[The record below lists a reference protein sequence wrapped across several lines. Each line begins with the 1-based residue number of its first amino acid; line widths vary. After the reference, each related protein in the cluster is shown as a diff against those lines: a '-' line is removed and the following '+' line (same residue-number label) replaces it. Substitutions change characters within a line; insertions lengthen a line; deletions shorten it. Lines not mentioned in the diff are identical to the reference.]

1 MLSYVPNTIPS
12 LMPSHDKSG
21 QGPVIE
27 IQHLNHYFGKG
38 ALRKQILFD
47 INLVIH
53 PGEIIIMTGPSGSGK
68 TTLLTLIGALRS
80 GYQGSLKVL
89 GKELQG
95 TTPKLRTQVR
105 REIGFVFQSHN
116 LLPFMTACQNVRMAL
131 ELKSVINR
139 KQFLHKA
146 EQALERVG
154 LIDKVNSYPENL
166 SGGQKQ
172 RVAIARA
179 LVNEPKLVLADEPT
193 ASLDSKSGRDV
204 VQLMQA
210 LAKEQKCA
218 ILLVTHD
225 NRILDIADRIVHIEN
240 GTLLKEP
247 KQHAFS
253 PQKQSLLSESLATS
267 TTEENSATKHVLLP
281 ETTSSVEGINPSTSN
296 SIIQASSKT
305 YTVACIDHN
314 LETLQSIKTFLED
327 DLFRV
332 VLIQDPIQALTN
344 ITKYPPD
351 FIFLD
356 MDMPEMNGYAIAG
369 LIRKNKKF
377 IDTPIIFMT
386 KNAQNI
392 DSSKAETLNIEHFLA
407 KPFNQVEIIAKLFPM
422 LI

>member
-1 MLSYVPNTIPS
+1 MLSYVPNTISS
-12 LMPSHDKSG
+12 LTSSHDKSG
-21 QGPVIE
+21 QGPVID

-38 ALRKQILFD
+38 ALRKQVLFD

-53 PGEIIIMTGPSGSGK
+53 PGEIVIMTGPSGSGK

-95 TTPKLRTQVR
+95 TTPKIRTQVR

-116 LLPFMTACQNVRMAL
+116 LLPFMTARQNVRMAL
-131 ELKSVINR
+131 ELKSIVNR
-139 KQFLHKA
+139 KQLLHKA
-146 EQALERVG
+146 DQALERVG

-179 LVNEPKLVLADEPT
+179 LINEPKLVLADEPT

-204 VQLMQA
+204 VQLMQT
-210 LAKEQKCA
+210 LAKEQQCA

-225 NRILDIADRIVHIEN
+225 HRILDIADRIVHIEN
-240 GTLLKEP
+240 GVLLEN
-247 KQHAFS
+247 
-253 PQKQSLLSESLATS
+253 QKQQSLSSLKQPLLSEPPVTS
-267 TTEENSATKHVLLP
+267 TTEDHSSTDHLL
-281 ETTSSVEGINPSTSN
+281 SS
-296 SIIQASSKT
+296 QASSSIESNPPAHSSIVQTGFKI
-305 YTVACIDHN
+305 YTVACIDHS
-314 LETLQSIKTFLED
+314 LETLQSLKTILDD

-332 VLIQDPIQALTN
+332 TLIQDPIQALTN
-344 ITKYPPD
+344 ITKCPPD

-356 MDMPEMNGYAIAG
+356 LDMPTIEGYTIAE
-369 LIRKNKKF
+369 LVRKNKKF

-386 KNAQNI
+386 KNTRNI
-392 DSSKAETLNIEHFLA
+392 DSSKAKALNVEYFLT
-407 KPFNQVEIIAKLFPM
+407 KPLNQVEIISKLFPM